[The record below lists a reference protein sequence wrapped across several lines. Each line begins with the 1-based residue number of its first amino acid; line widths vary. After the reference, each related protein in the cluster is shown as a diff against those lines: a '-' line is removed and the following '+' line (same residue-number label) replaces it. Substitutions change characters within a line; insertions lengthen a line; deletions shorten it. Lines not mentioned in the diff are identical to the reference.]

1 MNGHVSAVQNFPVSV
16 PQGSILGPLLFL
28 INIIYTNGLLKAAP
42 ILSYILFADDTQ
54 NIFST
59 FHKILQ
65 NETINI
71 ENWCISDK

>member
-1 MNGHVSAVQNFPVSV
+1 MNGHVS
-16 PQGSILGPLLFL
+16 GPLLFL
-28 INIIYTNGLLKAAP
+28 INIKYINGLLKAAS

-59 FHKILQ
+59 FPKILQ

-71 ENWCISDK
+71 